1 MKLIGAL
8 IHCMRIGLLCAP
20 WLFAPSVAR
29 ADIVDAAPPVVEVA
43 PGQSVLSLTPYL
55 QLFVDHDHALSAD
68 APNPAALAHRLT
80 PLNREAANFGFSDA
94 AYWVAFTLRN
104 PTDRDLPLVIRQDY
118 PLMDHLDFWAP
129 AVEGGW
135 HHVRTG
141 DHQPFDSRPLALRD
155 YVFPITLPPQSL
167 QTYYLRFASAGSI
180 NIGLSVSSQQAY
192 LPRLGLEQLLYG
204 IYYGGFLVLVL
215 YNLFLFLALR
225 DTAYAFYMGYSIC
238 CGLFF
243 AVLNGF
249 AFQFFWPDFPW
260 LANRALLLALGLTLT
275 FAIQFARLICN
286 VKRLAPRVD
295 RFCGLLRY
303 GTITLTVLAP
313 FVDYATMTEIFSA
326 AALIVSLTSLSVGAV
341 SVWRGSVSARYFL
354 IAWITLM
361 WTVVM
366 YVFKTFG
373 LLPHN
378 AITHNAFQVGA
389 LIEMVLLSLALGA
402 RVGEIQ
408 RQGHTDQLTGLF
420 NRRHFDEL
428 LAKEFSQATRNE
440 TPLSLVVLD
449 LDHFKAI
456 NDRLGHARGDEA
468 LRAVGHLAS
477 RLVRKPAVAC
487 RYGGEEFAVLLP
499 GCDKPVATKIADRLL
514 NAVAKMDCDGVPLS
528 VSIGVASYENGNFT
542 SAIQLFEAADS
553 ALYMAKEGG
562 RNKVVTS
569 PDGETSSQLAAS
581 LF

>member
-8 IHCMRIGLLCAP
+8 LCCTRAILMCTMWLAAPLL
-20 WLFAPSVAR
+20 AR
-29 ADIVDAAPPVVEVA
+29 AEILEVA
-43 PGQSVLSLTPYL
+43 PDQPPLSLTPYI
-55 QLFVDHDHALSAD
+55 QLYVDRKHVLPAD
-68 APNPAALAHRLT
+68 SLNAAALADRLT
-80 PLNREAANFGFSDA
+80 PLDRSAANFGFSDA
-94 AYWVAFTLRN
+94 AYWVAFTLKN
-104 PTDRDLPLVIRQDY
+104 SSENDLPLVIRQDY

-129 AVEGGW
+129 TGNGDW
-135 HHVRTG
+135 HHIRTG
-141 DHQPFDSRPLALRD
+141 DHQPFTSRPLALRD
-155 YVFPITLPPQSL
+155 YVFPVTLPAHSQ
-167 QTYYLRFASAGSI
+167 QTFYLRFASAGSI

-225 DTAYAFYMGYSIC
+225 DPAYAYYMGYSIC

-249 AFQFFWPDFPW
+249 TFQFIWPEYPW

-286 VKRLAPRVD
+286 VKQLAPQVD
-295 RFCGLLRY
+295 KFCGLLRY
-303 GTITLTVLAP
+303 GTIALTVLAP
-313 FVDYATMTEIFSA
+313 LGDYATMTEIFSV

-366 YVFKTFG
+366 YIFKTFG

-378 AITHNAFQVGA
+378 AVTHNAFQVGA

-428 LAKEFSQATRNE
+428 LAKEFSLAARQE
-440 TPLSLVVLD
+440 TPLALVVLD

-456 NDRLGHARGDEA
+456 NDQLGHARGDEA
-468 LRAVGHLAS
+468 LRAVGQLAS
-477 RLVRKPAVAC
+477 KLVRKPAVAC

-499 GCDKPVATKIADRLL
+499 GCDKQTANRIAGRLL
-514 NAVAKMDCDGVPLS
+514 DTVGKMNCDGVPLS
-528 VSIGVASYENGNFT
+528 VSIGVASYEKGNYQ
-542 SAIQLFEAADS
+542 SPIQLFEAADS
-553 ALYMAKEGG
+553 ALYLAKEGG
-562 RNKVVTS
+562 RNQVVMS
-569 PDGETSSQLAAS
+569 GDSEPLPQQAGPLVEVH
-581 LF
+581 